1 MTKYSRRSRAQ
12 APVGGNMES
21 PTTLICLVAWAVPG
35 AGHLWQGRVRQGL
48 VFMVTLP
55 LMFATGLWL
64 EGRIFFFD
72 ASEPLVDLAA
82 VANFGIGLLYLL
94 GRVIDLGSG
103 NAVAATYEYGNSFLI
118 VAGLLNALVV
128 VDAYDV
134 SLGRK

>member
-12 APVGGNMES
+12 ALVGGNMES

-55 LMFATGLWL
+55 LRFATGLWL

-72 ASEPLVDLAA
+72 ASEPLVALAA

>member
-12 APVGGNMES
+12 APVAGNVES
-21 PTTLICLVAWAVPG
+21 LTTLICFVAWAVPG

-48 VFMVTLP
+48 VFMVMLP
-55 LMFATGLWL
+55 LMFAPGLWF

-72 ASEPLVDLAA
+72 ASEPLVALAA

-94 GRVIDLGSG
+94 GRVMDLGSG

-118 VAGLLNALVV
+118 VSGLLNALVV

>member
-1 MTKYSRRSRAQ
+1 
-12 APVGGNMES
+12 MES

-48 VFMVTLP
+48 IFMVTLP
-55 LMFATGLWL
+55 LMFVTGLWL

-72 ASEPLVDLAA
+72 ASEPLVALAA

-103 NAVAATYEYGNSFLI
+103 NAVAVTYEYGNSFLI